1 MSEETHKKE
10 HDEKHL
16 EKLTIKE
23 LREIA
28 AEIPHERAIH
38 DMKKEELVAF
48 IKEARG
54 IKDETPVKKKKHVV
68 KIKMTKPE
76 LKARIRELKV
86 LRGQALES
94 NENKKAAMLRH
105 QISQLKK
112 KSRRVARGLNF
123 GIG

>member
-1 MSEETHKKE
+1 MSEETHKKEHKE

-28 AEIPHERAIH
+28 EDIPHERAIH

-54 IKDETPVKKKKHVV
+54 IKDEAPVKKKKHIG

-76 LKARIRELKV
+76 LKAKIRELKT
-86 LRGQALES
+86 LRWQALES
-94 NENKKAAMLRH
+94 KENEKSSRLRH

-112 KSRRVARGLNF
+112 KSRRLAAV
-123 GIG
+123 

>member
-10 HDEKHL
+10 QDVKNL

-28 AEIPHERAIH
+28 AEIPHERAIR

-54 IKDETPVKKKKHVV
+54 VKDETPAKKKHVA
-68 KIKMTKPE
+68 KIKITKPE

-86 LRGQALES
+86 LKEQALES
-94 NENKKAAMLRH
+94 NEKEKADMLRR

-112 KSRRVARGLNF
+112 KSRRIAAA
-123 GIG
+123 

>member
-1 MSEETHKKE
+1 MSEETHRKE

-28 AEIPHERAIH
+28 AEIPHEKAVH
-38 DMKKEELVAF
+38 EMKKEELIAF

-54 IKDETPVKKKKHVV
+54 IKDVTPVKKKKHIG
-68 KIKMTKPE
+68 KIKMTKLE
-76 LKARIRELKV
+76 LKA
-86 LRGQALES
+86 LRLQALES
-94 NENKKAAMLRH
+94 KESSRANRLTH

-112 KSRRVARGLNF
+112 KTRRLAAAP
-123 GIG
+123 

>member
-1 MSEETHKKE
+1 MSEESHKKE

-28 AEIPHERAIH
+28 ADIPHEKAIH
-38 DMKKEELVAF
+38 EMKKEELISF

-54 IKDETPVKKKKHVV
+54 IKDETPAKKKKHIG

-76 LKARIRELKV
+76 LKAKIRELKA
-86 LRGQALES
+86 LRLEALVSKES
-94 NENKKAAMLRH
+94 EKSLRLRH

-112 KSRRVARGLNF
+112 KSRRIAAF
-123 GIG
+123 

>member
-1 MSEETHKKE
+1 MTEETKKKE
-10 HDEKHL
+10 HHDEKHL

-23 LREIA
+23 LRDIA

-54 IKDETPVKKKKHVV
+54 IKDEAPVKRKKHVG

-76 LKARIRELKV
+76 LKAKIRELKG
-86 LRGQALES
+86 LRLQALEAKES
-94 NENKKAAMLRH
+94 KKAVILRH
-105 QISQLKK
+105 HINQLKK
-112 KSRRVARGLNF
+112 LSRRVAAV
-123 GIG
+123 

>member
-10 HDEKHL
+10 HGEKHL

-54 IKDETPVKKKKHVV
+54 IKDRNTRQEKEACGQDQNDQIGAQSQNPRT
-68 KIKMTKPE
+68 E
-76 LKARIRELKV
+76 SLERAGARI
-86 LRGQALES
+86 
-94 NENKKAAMLRH
+94 
-105 QISQLKK
+105 
-112 KSRRVARGLNF
+112 
-123 GIG
+123 